1 MTGNG
6 RSGGRSRPT
15 GPRAAGGGLVVGV
28 IDGAAEDGPSEAQGP
43 DMLSITARVPG
54 HGVLR
59 RRVVCP
65 LSMPGSGG
73 RLVGRAV
80 VFRHDGPDSDD
91 VDDIVVVRWPD
102 EVAEALEPLRPR
114 GPGALRARAWRF
126 LSGCCAVAAVGGILL
141 TVVLL
146 IGIVFTGG
154 ELFADLPPGF
164 RPGLAPAVSAGAV
177 VLGLCAFAFCET
189 RMSRALSP

>member
-1 MTGNG
+1 M
-6 RSGGRSRPT
+6 
-15 GPRAAGGGLVVGV
+15 
-28 IDGAAEDGPSEAQGP
+28 IDDATEDGPSDVQGP
-43 DMLSITARVPG
+43 DMLSITAEVPG

-65 LSMPGSGG
+65 LSMPGSGR

-80 VFRHDGPDSDD
+80 GFRHRRLDSDD

-102 EVAEALEPLRPR
+102 EVAEALEPFRPQ

-126 LSGCCAVAAVGGILL
+126 LAGCGAVTAVGGILL

-146 IGIVFTGG
+146 IGIVSTGG

-164 RPGLAPAVSAGAV
+164 RPGVALAVSAGAV

-189 RMSRALSP
+189 RMSRALSSPDPRRAPR